1 MLVLDQFEGRAAA
14 RPVAFLAVLLEQGR
28 NLSIE
33 GHAGRGGAPAGQGRS
48 GAAGQNAEQDKKEPE
63 PHAYLL

>member
-1 MLVLDQFEGRAAA
+1 MLVLDQLEGRTAA
-14 RPVAFLAVLLEQGR
+14 RPVAFLAVLLEQAR

-33 GHAGRGGAPAGQGRS
+33 GHTGRGGPARGGRS
-48 GAAGQNAEQDKKEPE
+48 SGAGQNAEHGKKEPE